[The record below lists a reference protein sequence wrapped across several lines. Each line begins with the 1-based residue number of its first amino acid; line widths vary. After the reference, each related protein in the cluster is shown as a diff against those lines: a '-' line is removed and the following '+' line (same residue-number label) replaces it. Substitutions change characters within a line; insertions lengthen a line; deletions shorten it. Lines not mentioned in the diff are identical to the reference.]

1 VTHRSTERFS
11 FASEAMIGMRHLRH
25 PRRSM
30 DTAAAMLAA
39 RLEMRKF
46 AREGEIR
53 FRADARYNLENVTR
67 GFAPR
72 FFCSG
77 DDTELLERI
86 CEAYCAAIQ
95 DQEHAPVA
103 YQATTWWNQIRRTS
117 LAQVIQA
124 LSTQDIHALRAL
136 YRNFF
141 RNPCSTGLI
150 HVPYGMTKAYF
161 SGPIKEAHARYYLSD
176 TLCHL
181 DTWAERT
188 DGIFTVD
195 ELAGPPVG
203 NPFGVFIGE
212 TLVGNRAGYHHSCA
226 HRVRGQLGPENAVVA
241 EIGGGYGAMAYY
253 LLRPRKNLTYLNFDV
268 PESIALASYYL
279 VKAFPDRRFVFYQE
293 REIDAGSLNHPSVI
307 LMPAFQLARMP
318 AQSIDVAFSSHAM
331 SDLSPSAVERY
342 LGDIIHM
349 TRARFMDVSH
359 DGGANLVAAAAGR
372 SGLGLVEAR
381 QSSWEHH
388 RRPRPFETE
397 HVYRVANQ

>member
-1 VTHRSTERFS
+1 
-11 FASEAMIGMRHLRH
+11 
-25 PRRSM
+25 M
-30 DTAAAMLAA
+30 DTATAMLAA
-39 RLEMRKF
+39 RLEMRRF

-72 FFCSG
+72 FYSSG

-86 CEAYCAAIQ
+86 CEAYCASIQ
-95 DQEHAPVA
+95 DQEHAPEA

-117 LAQVIQA
+117 LAEVIQA

-150 HVPYGMTKAYF
+150 HVPYGMTRAYF
-161 SGPIKEAHARYYLSD
+161 SGPIKETHARYYLSD
-176 TLCHL
+176 TLCHV

-226 HRVRGQLGPENAVVA
+226 HRVRGQLGPEKAAVA
-241 EIGGGYGAMAYY
+241 EIGGGYGGMAYY
-253 LLRPRKNLTYLNFDV
+253 LLRKRKNLTYLNFDV

-279 VKAFPDRRFVFYQE
+279 VKAFPDRKFVFYQE
-293 REIDAGSLNHPSVI
+293 REIDAGSLEQALDQTDDQAGVI
-307 LMPAFQLARMP
+307 LMPAFQLAKMP

-331 SDLSPSAVERY
+331 SDLSPSAVDQY

-349 TRARFMDVSH
+349 TRERFIDVNH
-359 DGGANLVAAAAGR
+359 DGGANLVAGSAER
-372 SGLGLVEAR
+372 SGLALIEAH

-397 HVYRVANQ
+397 HLYRVANQ